1 MIRSYTSL
9 SLVLEAH
16 LKVSC
21 FKHLPIPRADGCYD
35 VAEGDHSWRDATR
48 RFSLPRTH
56 STIKA
61 SKPTALRKD
70 CASGASTTDAGVA
83 PSRTGD
89 STHGHGISDDPR
101 ANTVAKKAENA
112 AAQACSKALK
122 AMRADKAEAQEE
134 ADATYAGSLCTRA
147 FDALTDQM
155 RSGGRAV

>member
-1 MIRSYTSL
+1 
-9 SLVLEAH
+9 
-16 LKVSC
+16 
-21 FKHLPIPRADGCYD
+21 
-35 VAEGDHSWRDATR
+35 
-48 RFSLPRTH
+48 
-56 STIKA
+56 
-61 SKPTALRKD
+61 
-70 CASGASTTDAGVA
+70 VA
-83 PSRTGD
+83 PSRTGN